1 MTRPAANAGTST
13 AATRNLTVARERAKD
28 STVEFSSYGPKN
40 GVVTAERL
48 VDASVM
54 AGLLGVSRAFVYE
67 HSEELGAVRLG
78 AGPRARLRF
87 SPDRALERLTACSG
101 SRGSS
106 TPQAPQPSASRR
118 RTSRATLPAAQLL
131 PIARPIVNREAA

>member
-1 MTRPAANAGTST
+1 MTRPAANAGTSP
-13 AATRNLTVARERAKD
+13 AATRNQTVAREGVDKPNG
-28 STVEFSSYGPKN
+28 SFPSNGPKN
-40 GVVTAERL
+40 GVIAAERL
-48 VDASVM
+48 VDASVL
-54 AGLLGVSRAFVYE
+54 AGVLGVSRAFVYE

-87 SPDRALERLTACSG
+87 SPDRALERLTSCSG

-106 TPQAPQPSASRR
+106 APQAPQPSAPRR

-131 PIARPIVNREAA
+131 PIARPIVDREAA